1 MFIEIY
7 IKNYKIIKELKKY
20 SSNIPRIYVGLEEI
34 IYPLGSLALYLKPL
48 YPHLRQV
55 FAVGG
60 FRALHLR
67 QILILN
73 ILFSASSNLAII

>member
-1 MFIEIY
+1 MVTEIF
-7 IKNYKIIKELKKY
+7 
-20 SSNIPRIYVGLEEI
+20 
-34 IYPLGSLALYLKPL
+34 YPLGSLALNLKPL
-48 YPHLRQV
+48 YPHLRHAL
-55 FAVGG
+55 AVGG

>member
-1 MFIEIY
+1 MDH
-7 IKNYKIIKELKKY
+7 KEDGVGKY
-20 SSNIPRIYVGLEEI
+20 
-34 IYPLGSLALYLKPL
+34 YPLGSLALNLKPL
-48 YPHLRQV
+48 YPHLRHV
-55 FAVGG
+55 LAVGG

>member
-1 MFIEIY
+1 MDFY
-7 IKNYKIIKELKKY
+7 PNSKEET
-20 SSNIPRIYVGLEEI
+20 SSPQNKGEEY
-34 IYPLGSLALYLKPL
+34 YPLGSLALNLKPL

-55 FAVGG
+55 LAVGG

>member
-1 MFIEIY
+1 MDVSP
-7 IKNYKIIKELKKY
+7 NSLKK
-20 SSNIPRIYVGLEEI
+20 NHLRGIMEEKY
-34 IYPLGSLALYLKPL
+34 YPLGSLALNLKPL

-55 FAVGG
+55 LAVGG